1 LKFEIAFDLHVK
13 ELIFNLCY
21 LNQRHLNKCPLEP
34 TVFVYHAR
42 TLLVDNTAGLT
53 INGYFSCLKKRIVY
67 YRTRTLKM
75 LRATHL
81 RRAYVTIPV
90 EMACHL
96 KASH

>member
-1 LKFEIAFDLHVK
+1 MDSTG
-13 ELIFNLCY
+13 
-21 LNQRHLNKCPLEP
+21 
-34 TVFVYHAR
+34 TVR
-42 TLLVDNTAGLT
+42 TVL
-53 INGYFSCLKKRIVY
+53 S
-67 YRTRTLKM
+67 RTLKM